1 MRCIGIRH
9 RVKKTSK
16 GEARPT
22 QVAISSGRK
31 VSAYN
36 LEDETA
42 ELDFVLHRFPT
53 EYREPAADED
63 LGKFARRH
71 LRTRVIKKGEATDE
85 LPPNLLLPGEGKDK
99 KKVFLVTG
107 VPGAYEGLEPEDL
120 VAMSLG
126 GSGDYLAFGIAR
138 HGHDIGATIR
148 RISPNLLKTERSGE
162 DEDDKDKDAKLL
174 AKLVQAK
181 PELFRPVTPRERD
194 HLQLRVAFRSW
205 EEAMKARI
213 ATEQRLYQRLIGEIF
228 CNEDGLYPE
237 GSIEEAFLAAKA
249 NDKILVTQK
258 SEETKREAEMLA
270 ALDKLDAF
278 HKVLEPVE
286 GIGTRI
292 AARILVGAGDINR
305 FVVKPDQAAIE
316 RLRQEATEMAA
327 VANIDMGF
335 TRRPKEARREFY
347 NRVRMAK
354 FAAGEADDAA
364 LLSEAIAQLDQIR
377 KLKRKA
383 ADRSVSRFKHYCGVH
398 VRNGGKYGE
407 VPTGCQ
413 FPKNESGEPSDWLG
427 LSRQAFY
434 LAVADQFNRRPES
447 EWGKYLLKM
456 KAGFRERH
464 PEQVVVQAVDKNGKP
479 KLYKKGKKKG
489 EPVMETLYTDGH
501 IHKMGIWRTTT
512 RFAEWL
518 FRALRRL
525 EWENERRAQGG
536 APTEPIA
543 DDDDED
549 IAAVA

>member
-42 ELDFVLHRFPT
+42 ELDFVMHRFPVQ
-53 EYREPAADED
+53 YYEPAADED

-71 LRTRVIKKGEATDE
+71 LRTRQIKKGETTDE

-99 KKVFLVTG
+99 KKMFLVTG
-107 VPGAYEGLEPEDL
+107 VPGAYEGLESEDL

-148 RISPNLLKTERSGE
+148 RVSPNLLKTERSGE
-162 DEDDKDKDAKLL
+162 DEEDKDKDAKLL
-174 AKLVQAK
+174 AKLVLAK

-194 HLQLRVAFRSW
+194 HLHLRVAFRSW

-258 SEETKREAEMLA
+258 SEENKREAEMLA

-292 AARILVGAGDINR
+292 AARILVGAGDTNR
-305 FVVKPDQAAIE
+305 FVVKPDQVEIE
-316 RLRQEATEMAA
+316 RLRKEATEIAA
-327 VANIDMGF
+327 RADIDDTGLA
-335 TRRPKEARREFY
+335 RRPKEARREFY
-347 NRVRMAK
+347 NRVRMTKLAV
-354 FAAGEADDAA
+354 GLIGDATV
-364 LLSEAIAQLDQIR
+364 LSEAIAQLDKIR

-434 LAVADQFNRRPES
+434 LAVADQFKRRPES
-447 EWGKYLLKM
+447 EWGKYLIKM

-464 PEQVVVQAVDKNGKP
+464 PEQVVVQAVDRNGKP
-479 KLYKKGKKKG
+479 KLHKKGKKKG
-489 EPVMETLYTDGH
+489 QPIMETWYTDGH
-501 IHKMGIWRTTT
+501 IDNMGIWRTAT
-512 RFAEWL
+512 RFAEWV
-518 FRALRRL
+518 FRAIRRL
-525 EWENERRAQGG
+525 ERENDRAQGE
-536 APTEPIA
+536 APTESTA